1 MMSKMNCIN
10 INFVDKVHKTIIY
23 KLSKRNK
30 FYVNDINAWLYSND
44 KKGSFSNWNKYYENN
59 MCSNIVIFPYWKG
72 IFICVDK
79 KVIGY
84 IIYYERHYKDDNV
97 GNFLSIEFMLIDH
110 RYERKGFGKLG
121 LNYLLNIYNDKDY
134 FTVCIERKNG
144 NVEFYK
150 KMKFVEKE
158 DNKTENHHKEFSTFL
173 ANEDYC
179 WLYRFLK

>member
-1 MMSKMNCIN
+1 MINRMNCIN
-10 INFVDKVHKTIIY
+10 INFADKVHKAIIY
-23 KLSKRNK
+23 KLSKRNN
-30 FYVNDINAWLYSND
+30 FYVNDISAWLYSD
-44 KKGSFSNWNKYYENN
+44 SEKGSFNNWNKYYENN
-59 MCSNIVIFPYWKG
+59 MCSNIIIFPYWKG
-72 IFICVDK
+72 IFVCLDK

-84 IIYYERHYKDDNV
+84 IIYYERHYNDDNV

-121 LNYLLNIYNDKDY
+121 LHYLLNIYNDKDY
-134 FTVCIERKNG
+134 FAVCIERKNG

-158 DNKTENHHKEFSTFL
+158 NNKTENHYKEFSTFL